1 MAEENGVMIKHQSVC
16 MFMDK
21 CGACFNR
28 NRCISA
34 TSITTDVRKYFLKIC
49 GKRQQQTPAMA
60 AGKAL
65 HEDRLKDWPTLES
78 MGYSKFK
85 KRLYLG
91 EEITLQELSLCSL
104 RWGIH
109 GIIDKFTIQY
119 TKAGVINIQVSDLK
133 PFFSKKY
140 YKQIAVY
147 ALCLSDPDCMI
158 AYNTITPRS
167 HKRKRVAVRLYPRRT
182 DFKLNI
188 QMEIYAYI
196 YEKPYLFEWMR
207 DSVMTPQAAGTTMAI
222 IKAANTRK
230 ELHKYGI
237 RYLDQFAPCKDC
249 KQLESSCSL
258 YTICQKVVYDPQ
270 HKTVQLYHGR
280 KNLLVKSKPHL
291 RR

>member
-1 MAEENGVMIKHQSVC
+1 MIKRQSC
-16 MFMDK
+16 CRFMDK
-21 CGACFNR
+21 CGACLNQ

-34 TSITTDVRKYFLKIC
+34 TSITTDLRKYFLKIC
-49 GKRQQQTPAMA
+49 GKRQESTPAML

-91 EEITLQELSLCSL
+91 ELITLQELSLCSVK
-104 RWGIH
+104 WGIH

-119 TKAGVINIQVSDLK
+119 TKEGVINIQVSDLK

-167 HKRKRVAVRLYPRRT
+167 HKRKRVAVRLYPRRIN
-182 DFKLNI
+182 FKLNI

-196 YEKPYLFEWMR
+196 YEKSYLFEWMK
-207 DSVMTPQAAGTTMAI
+207 DSQMTAPSAGTTIAI
-222 IKAANTRK
+222 IKAGNTRK
-230 ELHKYGI
+230 ELHRYGI

-249 KQLESSCSL
+249 KQLESYCSL

-270 HKTVQLYHGR
+270 HKELQRYIGKR
-280 KNLLVKSKPHL
+280 ELLVCSKPTI